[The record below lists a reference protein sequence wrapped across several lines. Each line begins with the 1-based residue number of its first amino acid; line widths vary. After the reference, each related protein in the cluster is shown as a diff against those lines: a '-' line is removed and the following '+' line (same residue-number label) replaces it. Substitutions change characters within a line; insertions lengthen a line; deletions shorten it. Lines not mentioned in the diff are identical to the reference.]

1 MVNTHIGDLVAEL
14 KRAAAALDRFEEF
27 RSPVDQATVS
37 AAWEKVNNYTN
48 RIVTVAVREYTGT
61 FYRGRITEVG
71 NKGGWEVLADDGEL
85 VPNVTADMFVSIR
98 IVDKE

>member
-27 RSPVDQATVS
+27 RSPVDQAIVS
-37 AAWEKVNNYTN
+37 AVWKEAADRSDK
-48 RIVTVAVREYTGT
+48 IVTVAVREYTGT
-61 FYRGRITEVG
+61 FYRGRIAEVG